1 MLGAPILVL
10 TLGVLVALTGL
21 LAAETVLRVMR
32 KIRGLEGELSHA
44 QTEARFRA
52 LVQHSSDMIAIIERD
67 ATVRYA
73 SPAVTQIL
81 RRDAFGLV
89 GTSLLDLLAPHEVQR
104 ARAFLDGL
112 VSGGSTGPVEWS
124 FQLPNG
130 IARTLETIPTH
141 LPDH

>member
-1 MLGAPILVL
+1 MLGVPFLALA
-10 TLGVLVALTGL
+10 LGVLVALTC
-21 LAAETVLRVMR
+21 LAAARTVLRVTR

-44 QTEARFRA
+44 RTEARFRA
-52 LVQHSSDMIAIIERD
+52 LVQHSSDMIAIVERD
-67 ATVRYA
+67 ATLRYA

-81 RRDAFGLV
+81 RRDALGLV

-112 VSGGSTGPVEWS
+112 VSGGSPAPVEWA

-130 IARTLETIPTH
+130 IRRNLQP
-141 LPDH
+141 